1 MKIPKFQN
9 KREKIDW
16 LIKNKSDLIEM
27 KRSTLKFGD
36 IAITPDVDKVQTKG
50 LITNYEDKGDVI
62 TRSVIAN
69 TYNWLDSHGDVHVGN
84 TFAKT
89 INERE
94 DKIFHLHDH
103 KHEVTA
109 KVGRTKSLKEVEVL
123 WKDLGVEKAGT
134 TTVLMAES
142 EIDKSLNDKV
152 FNLYSK
158 NEIDQHSVGMI
169 YQKLALAVNDEDYEE
184 EYKVWKAYIDKLGNP
199 EKAEEQ
205 GYFWAVSEAKLVEY
219 SAVLMGSNEL
229 TPTIENIEP
238 SKDTQKT
245 EPSKDTQINWE
256 EVIKNF

>member
-1 MKIPKFQN
+1 MK
-9 KREKIDW
+9 
-16 LIKNKSDLIEM
+16 KSAV
-27 KRSTLKFGD
+27 KFGD
-36 IAITPDVDKVQTKG
+36 IAITPDVEKVQTKG
-50 LITNYEDKGDVI
+50 LMTNYEDNEDVI
-62 TRSVIAN
+62 TRSVVTN

-94 DKIFHLHDH
+94 NKIFHLHDH

-123 WKDLGVEKAGT
+123 WKDLGVEKLGT

-142 EIDKSLNDKV
+142 EIDKALNDKV

-169 YQKLALAVNDEDYEE
+169 YQKLALAVNDEDYED
-184 EYKVWKAYIDKLGNP
+184 EYKTWKSYIDKLGNP

-245 EPSKDTQINWE
+245 EPPTGTQINWE